1 MPLVSGLLRFIGVM
15 NAAIWFGAAVFTFL
29 GACPAL
35 TTSPGVE
42 QLLGSKFFPY
52 YSVALAQLIL
62 SRFFVFYM
70 ICSAV
75 ALVHLL
81 AEWLYFGKYPSR
93 LWLLLLFS
101 LCLAGLFQSFWLQ
114 PRLAEWHRAGA
125 VRPYM
130 TWRSVS
136 NAVNVALL
144 CGLGLYLWRVGSP
157 PPRRG

>member
-1 MPLVSGLLRFIGVM
+1 M

>member
-1 MPLVSGLLRFIGVM
+1 MRFIGVM
-15 NAAIWFGAAVFTFL
+15 NAAIWFGAAVFAFL
-29 GACPAL
+29 GAGPVL
-35 TTSPGVE
+35 TTSPVVE

-52 YSVALAQLIL
+52 YSVALAQVVLA
-62 SRFFVFYM
+62 RFFVLYM

-75 ALVHLL
+75 ALLHLS

-93 LWLLLLFS
+93 VWLVLLFS

-114 PRLAEWHRAGA
+114 PRLAEWHRAA
-125 VRPYM
+125 AIRPYT

-136 NAVNVALL
+136 NVVNVVLL
-144 CGLGLYLWRVGSP
+144 CGLGLYMWRVASP